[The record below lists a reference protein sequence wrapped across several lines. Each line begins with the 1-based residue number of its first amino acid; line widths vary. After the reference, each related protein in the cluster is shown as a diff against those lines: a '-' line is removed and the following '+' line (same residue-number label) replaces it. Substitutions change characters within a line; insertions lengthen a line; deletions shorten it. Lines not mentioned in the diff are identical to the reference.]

1 MMKEKNVL
9 RSELLAKRAQMTPHE
24 VWRSSRSIFGS
35 LIRESVFQKAGS
47 ICCYLSFDNEVHT
60 HGFVLHCLKAGKTV
74 AIPKT
79 DKKQGILLSKFISF
93 NHLSPG
99 PFGILEP
106 KENSYFPYDPDELD
120 LAVVPAVALDREG
133 NRLGFG
139 TGYYDK
145 FLAKRNKRLFLVGVV
160 HSFQLLQQLP
170 VSSYDVPVQQVI
182 TDGANICLE
191 GTEVSGN
198 LDSLKAM

>member
-1 MMKEKNVL
+1 MMKEKDVL
-9 RSELLAKRAQMTPHE
+9 RSKLLAKRAQMSPDE
-24 VWRSSRSIFGS
+24 VWRSSRSIFRS
-35 LIRESVFQKAGS
+35 LIREPVFQKAGS

-79 DKKQGILLSKFISF
+79 DKKKGILLSEFIGF

-106 KENSYFPYDPDELD
+106 DESSYFPYDPDALD
-120 LAVVPAVALDREG
+120 LVVIPAVALDRRG

-145 FLAKRNKRLFLVGVV
+145 FLAQRHKSLFLVGVV
-160 HSFQLLQQLP
+160 HRFQLLKQLP
-170 VSSYDVPVQQVI
+170 VSSHDVPVQQVI
-182 TDGANICLE
+182 TDCENIYPE
-191 GTEVSGN
+191 TGEEN
-198 LDSLKAM
+198 RDLDF